1 LKNTLSIV
9 TLSTVLSACA
19 SSPSQPGEAN
29 RAPAMQVASA
39 AAPASAAAMPISTRK
54 VKMKSKGVVE
64 DPLPSVQLTEE
75 LLFKYLAAEIA
86 DQRGEWQ
93 AAYVN
98 MLSIAQQTRDPRI
111 AKRAAEIALNAK
123 QPNEALAA
131 VRLWREVAPH
141 SEEASQYYLSLAVL
155 SDNIAEAKPFLQ
167 QRLKEARPQALGVT
181 ILQTQRL
188 LARTKDKRAAFAL
201 LEDLLAPYKSLP
213 ESHLALAQSAFS
225 QGNNNRA
232 VQEARSALEL
242 APDSELS
249 ILTLAQVLPE
259 KSDAAKT
266 LSDFLSSHP
275 QAREVRL
282 AYARML
288 VEQKQYAG
296 ATDEFKTLLKE
307 QPQDL
312 TALYALGLLS
322 AQNNHLKEAE
332 HYLTTYLNVLS
343 TQPEDERDPTQALLI
358 LAQIAEEHND
368 TQAAL
373 KWLDQVDS
381 SSSQA
386 FLGAQLKRAQVIAK
400 AGDLPAAR
408 KLLKGLNV
416 EGEEERIQVLSA
428 EAQILRN
435 ANHLPEAMSVLED
448 GLKQFPNNTDLLYD
462 YAMMAEKANK
472 LPAMETALRKV
483 IKLAPDNQHAYNALG
498 YSLAERNIRLQEAYA
513 LIEKALQLAP
523 ADPFIMDS
531 MGWVQ
536 FRLGKLKEAESM
548 LRHAYELRP
557 DAEIATHL
565 GEVLWV
571 KGQREDAK
579 KLWRDANVKDPKN
592 DTLKNTLGRLQVN
605 L

>member
-1 LKNTLSIV
+1 
-9 TLSTVLSACA
+9 
-19 SSPSQPGEAN
+19 
-29 RAPAMQVASA
+29 
-39 AAPASAAAMPISTRK
+39 
-54 VKMKSKGVVE
+54 MKSKGVIE
-64 DPLPSVQLTEE
+64 DPLPSVPLTED
-75 LLFKYLAAEIA
+75 LLFKYLVAEIA
-86 DQRGEWQ
+86 DQRGDWQ

-98 MLSIAQQTRDPRI
+98 MLAIAQQTRDPRI

-141 SEEASQYYLSLAVL
+141 SEEATQYYLSLAVL
-155 SDNIAEAKPFLQ
+155 SDNIAQAKPFLQ

-188 LARTKDKRAAFAL
+188 LARTKDKHAAFAL
-201 LEDLLAPYKSLP
+201 LEELVAPYQSLP
-213 ESHLALAQSAFS
+213 ESHVALAQSAFS
-225 QGNNNRA
+225 LGNGSRA
-232 VQEARSALEL
+232 VQEARTALAL

-266 LSDFLSSHP
+266 LADFLSAHP
-275 QAREVRL
+275 KAREVRL

-288 VEQKQYAG
+288 VEQRQYTRA
-296 ATDEFKTLLKE
+296 ADEFKTLLKG

-322 AQNNHLKEAE
+322 VQNNQLKEAE
-332 HYLTTYLNVLS
+332 HYLTAYLNVLGA
-343 TQPEDERDPTQALLI
+343 QPDDERDPTQALLL
-358 LAQIAEEHND
+358 LAQIAEERND

-381 SSSQA
+381 TSPQA
-386 FLGAQLKRAQVIAK
+386 YLGAQIKRAQLIAK
-400 AGDLPAAR
+400 TGDLPAAR
-408 KLLKGLNV
+408 KLLKELRPESG
-416 EGEEERIQVLSA
+416 EERIQLLSA
-428 EAQILRN
+428 EAQILRS
-435 ANHLPEAMSVLED
+435 ANRLQEAMSVLEG
-448 GLKQFPNNTDLLYD
+448 GLKRFPDNTDLLYD

-472 LPAMETALRKV
+472 LPAMETALRKI
-483 IKLAPDNQHAYNALG
+483 IKLAPGNPHAYNALG
-498 YSLAERNIRLQEAYA
+498 YSFAERNIRLQEAYA

-523 ADPFIMDS
+523 EDPFIMDS

-536 FRLGKLKEAESM
+536 FRLGKLNEAETM